1 MAGRKTVLV
10 TGGTGRQGGA
20 VARSLL
26 ARGQKVRVLT
36 RFPDRERARD
46 LRNLGAEVVEGD
58 FDDPDSLKPAV
69 RGTDGVFLMGTPLEK
84 GVRAEVAH
92 GKAMVMACWKFG
104 GPHIVYSSIA
114 GANRETGIPHFE
126 SKRRVEDDIRRTDLP
141 RTILR
146 PAWFMENFESPMLL
160 PAVQRG
166 VLAMPLAPGTRLQ
179 MVSLA
184 DLAAFAA
191 EAFLKPRPFLGEE
204 IDLAGDELTM
214 EEIADA
220 VSVAQ
225 GRPVRYRSVP
235 GGRARSTVGRDF
247 ALMYRWI
254 EEQGFGVDIEALR
267 ERWEIPLTPF
277 RDYLRRSD
285 FARKA
290 A

>member
-46 LRNLGAEVVEGD
+46 LRSLGAEVVEGD

-69 RGTDGVFLMGTPLEK
+69 RGTDGVFLMGTPFEK

-92 GKAMVMACWKFG
+92 GRAMVMACWKFG

-126 SKRRVEDDIRRTDLP
+126 SKRRVEEYIRQTEP
-141 RTILR
+141 PHTILR
-146 PAWFMENFESPMLL
+146 PAWFMENFESPMLF
-160 PAVQRG
+160 PAIQRG
-166 VLAMPLAPGTRLQ
+166 VLSMPLAPDTRLQ

-184 DLAAFAA
+184 DLGEFAA
-191 EAFLKPRPFLGEE
+191 EAFIKPKPLLGEE
-204 IDLAGDELTM
+204 IDLAGDELTL

-220 VSVAQ
+220 VSEVQ
-225 GRPVRYRSVP
+225 GRPLRYKAVPAGRVRS
-235 GGRARSTVGRDF
+235 AVGRDF

-267 ERWEIPLTPF
+267 ERWEIPLTSF
-277 RDYLRRSD
+277 RDYLRRSVI
-285 FARKA
+285 ARQA